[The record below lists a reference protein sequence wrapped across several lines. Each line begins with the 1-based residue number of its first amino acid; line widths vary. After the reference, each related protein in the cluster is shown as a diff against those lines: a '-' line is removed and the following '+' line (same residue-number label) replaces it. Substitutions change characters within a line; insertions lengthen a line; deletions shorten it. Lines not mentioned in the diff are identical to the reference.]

1 MRFLIQRVDRA
12 SVSVEKK
19 IIGEIEKGLLVFVG
33 VCDTDTFEIAD
44 KMISKLLNLRIFSDK
59 DDKTNLDL
67 KSVNGSLMIISQFTL
82 YADCRKGNRPSF
94 TKAGKPAFA
103 NEMYEYILKKCSEE
117 IPHVAHGIFGEHMDV
132 SLTNSGPFTIILDSN
147 DICKN

>member
-132 SLTNSGPFTIILDSN
+132 SLTNSGPFTFILDSN

>member
-33 VCDTDTFEIAD
+33 VCDTDTFEISD

-132 SLTNSGPFTIILDSN
+132 SLTNIGPFTFILDSN